1 MAAGSRS
8 PAFYCLEPHTALGD
22 RHGEEMV
29 SKGLVA
35 IACALAVL
43 WALPASAV
51 DTVTSATVSS
61 STVVDKTPPTASSP
75 SIVVNNS
82 TICQTGTSGALQT
95 GFFGISGGT
104 TTRDLNC
111 ERILLARSVF
121 GMGLKVAGIS
131 ILCQDVRAWNG
142 LWMAGTPCPFL
153 GAIGDAAKEKWLAD
167 PDKSPEGSII
177 RVAAQVEADKK
188 EADSTPDPAELEDF
202 GGD

>member
-1 MAAGSRS
+1 MEPNS
-8 PAFYCLEPHTALGD
+8 PVGD
-22 RHGEEMV
+22 EDGEEMV
-29 SKGLVA
+29 SKAVTAVA
-35 IACALAVL
+35 VAVIL
-43 WALPASAV
+43 FHALPASAV

-75 SIVVNNS
+75 SIVVNSS

-95 GFFGISGGT
+95 SLFGISGGT

-111 ERILLARSVF
+111 ELILLARSVY

-131 ILCQDVRAWNG
+131 ILCQDVRVWNG
-142 LWMAGTPCPFL
+142 LWQAGSPCPYL
-153 GAIGDAAKEKWLAD
+153 GAIGDESRAKWLSN

-177 RVAAQVEADKK
+177 RVAAKVEADKK
-188 EADSTPDPAELEDF
+188 EVDSTPDLADPEDF

>member
-1 MAAGSRS
+1 MVTNPSV
-8 PAFYCLEPHTALGD
+8 GD
-22 RHGEEMV
+22 GDGEEMAQKTPIGV
-29 SKGLVA
+29 VVA
-35 IACALAVL
+35 M
-43 WALPASAV
+43 SAV
-51 DTVTSATVSS
+51 ILCHAIPAAATDTVTSATVSS

-75 SIVVNNS
+75 SIVVNS
-82 TICQTGTSGALQT
+82 PTICQTGTSGALQPSV
-95 GFFGISGGT
+95 FGISGGT

-142 LWMAGTPCPFL
+142 LWMAGTPCPYL

-177 RVAAQVEADKK
+177 RVAAKVEVDKK
-188 EADSTPDPAELEDF
+188 EVGSTPDLAEPEDF

>member
-1 MAAGSRS
+1 M
-8 PAFYCLEPHTALGD
+8 EPHTALGD

-29 SKGLVA
+29 QKTLVIVCAA
-35 IACALAVL
+35 IFLH
-43 WALPASAV
+43 ALPASAV

-95 GFFGISGGT
+95 SLFGISGGT

-111 ERILLARSVF
+111 ERILLARSVY

-142 LWMAGTPCPFL
+142 LWMAGTPCPYL

-177 RVAAQVEADKK
+177 RVAAQVEANKK

>member
-1 MAAGSRS
+1 MVANSAV
-8 PAFYCLEPHTALGD
+8 GD
-22 RHGEEMV
+22 GHGEEMV
-29 SKGLVA
+29 SKTVTAVA
-35 IACALAVL
+35 VAVIL
-43 WALPASAV
+43 FHALPASAV

-95 GFFGISGGT
+95 SLFGISGGT
-104 TTRDLNC
+104 TTRDFNC
-111 ERILLARSVF
+111 ELILLARSVY

-153 GAIGDAAKEKWLAD
+153 GAIGDAAKAKWLSN

-177 RVAAQVEADKK
+177 RVAAKVEADKK
-188 EADSTPDPAELEDF
+188 EADSTPDPAELEEY